1 MTDARV
7 VAVGSPPTFRAQVAR
22 ALEVTP
28 EDVEWVPSVAAVEEL
43 LSNGP
48 AADVVVLSPAVKE
61 QDAFGAAEFVGRH
74 APATAVLLV
83 RDRAPNGLLPMAMRA
98 GIRDV
103 VDLSKG
109 SQELRE
115 ALQRSIQW
123 SLNLRSL
130 GPERRLRTPG
140 LRGTVVSIFSSK
152 GGTGK
157 TFLATNLGAALAV
170 RSGRDTAILDGD
182 FVMGDVMS
190 YFGREATRSLQ
201 DLLAVGELT
210 DPEAIRGS
218 ATKLGENLFGYAAPL
233 DPAAEPVSG
242 EAMGKVIRALRTAFH
257 YVVVDA
263 SAAYSDQALA
273 AMDVSDQVL
282 LITSLDLIAV
292 RHLSSSLRTLLSLGV
307 PRERFRV
314 VLNRADSKVGLDR
327 EEVERVLKVRVDA
340 AIPSSRLVPLSLNR
354 GRPVYLENPRSPVG
368 RAVEELAD
376 HIIALSGGQHDTIAP
391 SGGQYHVAPTLPANG
406 DAAEA
411 RRWGFFRRVSR

>member
-1 MTDARV
+1 MTHARV
-7 VAVGSPPTFRAQVAR
+7 IAVGSPPTFRAQVAR
-22 ALEVTP
+22 ALEVAP
-28 EDVEWVPSVAAVEEL
+28 EDIEWMPSAAAVEEL
-43 LSNGP
+43 LSNGAP
-48 AADVVVLSPAVKE
+48 ADVVVLSPAVKE
-61 QDAFGAAEFVGRH
+61 PDAFGVAEFLGRN

-115 ALQRSIQW
+115 ALQRSLRW

-130 GPERRLRTPG
+130 GADRRPQTPG

-157 TFLATNLGAALAV
+157 TFLATNLAAALAV
-170 RSGRDTAILDGD
+170 RSRRDTAILDGD
-182 FVMGDVMS
+182 FIMGDVMS

-210 DPEAIRGS
+210 DPEAIRGA
-218 ATKLGENLFGYAAPL
+218 ATKLAENLFAYASPL

-242 EAMGKVIRALRTAFH
+242 EAMGKVIRALRAAFH

-263 SAAYSDQALA
+263 SATYSDQALA
-273 AMDVSDQVL
+273 AMDVSDQVF

-307 PRERFRV
+307 PRDRFRV
-314 VLNRADSKVGLDR
+314 VLNRADSKVGLDQ
-327 EEVERVLKVRVDA
+327 EEVERVLKVRVDT

-354 GRPVYLENPRSPVG
+354 GRPVYLEDPRSPVG
-368 RAVEELAD
+368 RAVEELAERV
-376 HIIALSGGQHDTIAP
+376 IALSGGQRGEEPGPGPDIEP
-391 SGGQYHVAPTLPANG
+391 
-406 DAAEA
+406 AEA
-411 RRWGFFRRVSR
+411 RRRGFFRKASR